1 MMEDDLPTVVVIDDS
16 AEVRFLIR
24 TQLQLSG
31 HFAVVADGVD
41 GTDAVGLAVR
51 HRPAL
56 LLLDISMPTMDGLDA
71 LPGIAAVSPDTRA
84 VIYSGF
90 GSAGLADNARALGAA
105 AFIEKSLPIDQL
117 PAALLAVLSVDPAP
131 GPPLPEREV
140 ALVSDERVNDLGE
153 FTSED
158 QSMLDEHLE
167 RFREVFDEAAIGMA
181 TMTLTGTVVRANR
194 ALANLMSCKRDD
206 LIGFDYG
213 RLTCGRGDQFDA
225 VLRDISDRS
234 INVAHLEHE
243 VAGTSE
249 PRRVL
254 ATFAPVLDSGGEPL
268 YVFLQVQDITAQ
280 RVAEDELRR
289 SEERF
294 RLLVEAVEDYA
305 IFMLSP
311 EGVVVSWNAGAQR
324 IKGYSAAEIIG
335 RHFRVFYPQERQAE
349 HHPEHE
355 LEMALRDGSYEE
367 EGWRVR
373 KDGNRFWANVLITTV
388 FNELGAHIGFAK
400 VTRDMTERR
409 RAEQERDDVAADLA
423 TANASLELANARL
436 ERAAADQAQFLA
448 VTAHE
453 LRTPAAVLGGSAG
466 TLVTHWSDLSV
477 DDRVDLLNSM
487 VTSAGRLQRLL
498 SDLLIAS
505 RLDAKALPLQLSATS
520 MTALITGVVDTI
532 RSTHPDAEFVVES
545 EDSIEVLA
553 DADRL
558 SQILENL
565 LSNALQHGDPPAGI
579 TAVGRDGMATIRVTD
594 HGTGVDPALWPNL
607 FERFSTGDS
616 RSGTGLGLFIAR
628 ELARAH
634 GGDLTYEPDSV
645 DEPSG
650 AFLLSL
656 PLAYPGTRAV
666 PRGR

>member
-16 AEVRFLIR
+16 AEVRSLIR
-24 TQLQLSG
+24 TRLQLSG
-31 HFAVVADGVD
+31 HFAAVADGVD
-41 GTDAVGLAVR
+41 GTDAVGLAYR
-51 HRPAL
+51 HRPTL
-56 LLLDISMPTMDGLDA
+56 LLLDVSMPTMDGLDA
-71 LPGIAAVSPDTRA
+71 LPGIVAVSPDTRV

-117 PAALLAVLSVDPAP
+117 PAALLAVLSVDRAPA
-131 GPPLPEREV
+131 PPLPEREM
-140 ALVSDERVNDLGE
+140 ALVSDEPANHLRV
-153 FTSED
+153 FTSDD
-158 QSMLDEHLE
+158 QIMLDEHLE

-206 LIGFDYG
+206 LVGFDYG
-213 RLTCGRGDQFDA
+213 RLTCGRGDQLDA
-225 VLRDISDRS
+225 VLRDITDRS
-234 INVAHLEHE
+234 FNVAQLEHD

-249 PRRVL
+249 PRWVL
-254 ATFAPVLDSGGEPL
+254 ATFAPVLDSSGQPL

-280 RVAEDELRR
+280 RTAEDELRR

-305 IFMLSP
+305 IFMLSH

-324 IKGYSAAEIIG
+324 IKGYCAGEIIG
-335 RHFRVFYPQERQAE
+335 RHFRIFYPSERQAE
-349 HHPEHE
+349 RHPEHE

-367 EGWRVR
+367 DAWRVR
-373 KDGNRFWANVLITTV
+373 KDGSRFWANVLITAV
-388 FNELGAHIGFAK
+388 FNKAGEHIGFAK

-409 RAEQERDDVAADLA
+409 QAEQKRDDVATALA

-436 ERAAADQAQFLA
+436 KRAAADQAQFLA

-466 TLVTHWSDLSV
+466 ILATHWSDLTA
-477 DDRVDLLNSM
+477 DNRVDLLNGM
-487 VTSAGRLQRLL
+487 VTSASRLQRLL

-505 RLDAKALPLQLSATS
+505 RLDAKALPLQPTTTS
-520 MTALITGVVDTI
+520 LPALITGVVDTI
-532 RSTHPDAEFVVES
+532 RSTSPDVEIVVES
-545 EDSIEVLA
+545 DPSIEVLA

-558 SQILENL
+558 TQILENL
-565 LSNALQHGDPPAGI
+565 LSNALRHGAPPVGI
-579 TAVGRDGMATIRVTD
+579 AAVGRDGMATIRFTD
-594 HGTGVDPALWPNL
+594 HGAGVDAALWPHL
-607 FERFSTGDS
+607 FERFSTGRS

-634 GGDLTYEPDSV
+634 GGDLTYQPDSA

-650 AFLLSL
+650 AFVLSL
-656 PLAYPGTRAV
+656 PLA
-666 PRGR
+666 